1 MSTAALNGHSA
12 VARLLLD
19 AGADLEAKDV
29 VSAAADV
36 TWPPTRVDVPV
47 HAIVARLLLDAGA
60 DVDARDEVSG
70 RAAGGRG
77 AVARAGLWHPP
88 SRFAPCRMATRRS

>member
-1 MSTAALNGHSA
+1 MRPSTSLQLAQAQNTPLLFAAQRG
-12 VARLLLD
+12 
-19 AGADLEAKDV
+19 
-29 VSAAADV
+29 
-36 TWPPTRVDVPV
+36 

-77 AVARAGLWHPP
+77 AAARAGLWHPP